1 MDAKKYSEFVRALDI
16 VDVHLLH
23 FNGTKYWS
31 KQTLPVAA
39 NVDVKFRPELQE
51 VSAGTFK
58 AKASF
63 VVSATTNDTKD
74 KVFGLEF
81 EICLVY
87 SVPNLNEDFAQSPDG
102 KQVLDEFINRNVPV
116 NVWPYAREFISSM
129 TVRMGFPAVVIGTF
143 KINVQ

>member
-1 MDAKKYSEFVRALDI
+1 LCGIWISWTFI
-16 VDVHLLH
+16 
-23 FNGTKYWS
+23 GTKYWS

-81 EICLVY
+81 EMFGAHGYPYI
-87 SVPNLNEDFAQSPDG
+87 
-102 KQVLDEFINRNVPV
+102 QVLNTNFLDDATKRNKAFNGQRCQQSAEACRPSGVC
-116 NVWPYAREFISSM
+116 N
-129 TVRMGFPAVVIGTF
+129 
-143 KINVQ
+143 